1 MANKRMFSMLIVDS
15 DAFLDMP
22 ASTQCLYFHLNM
34 RADDDGFVGNP
45 RRIMRSVGGSEDDLK
60 ILIMKRFILTF
71 DDGVIVI
78 KHWRMHNCISQ
89 NRYHETQYLDEKK
102 MLKLKENKS
111 YSLTDGVPL
120 DDTKI
125 ITAQSG
131 GNPELPCSDED
142 VPDEVAQEEGR
153 KKYPASFEDFW
164 KEYPRKVDKGNA
176 YKKYQAR
183 VKSGYS
189 PEQLLIAA
197 RNYRMEC
204 EREHTPD
211 KYIKHAKTFLGDA
224 TPLEDY
230 LPKKDETTN
239 TAGGEPDF
247 SKYL

>member
-1 MANKRMFSMLIVDS
+1 MANKRMFSMLIIDS
-15 DAFLDMP
+15 DSFLDMP

-34 RADDDGFVGNP
+34 RADDDGFVGNT

-60 ILIMKRFILTF
+60 ILIMKRFILCF

-89 NRYHETQYLDEKK
+89 NRYHETQYIDEKK
-102 MLKLKENKS
+102 MLKIKENKA
-111 YSLTDGVPL
+111 YSLNSGEPL
-120 DDTKI
+120 NDSKVI
-125 ITAQSG
+125 ASQSG
-131 GNPELPCSDED
+131 AKELPVLEHDEA
-142 VPDEVAQEEGR
+142 PDETVTGR
-153 KKYPASFEDFW
+153 NKYPAGFEEFW

-183 VKSGYS
+183 IKSGYS
-189 PEQLLIAA
+189 PEQLLMAA

-204 EREHTPD
+204 MREHTPD

-230 LPKKDETTN
+230 LPKKDETRTN
-239 TAGGEPDF
+239 AGAGPDF

>member
-1 MANKRMFSMLIVDS
+1 MANKRMFSMLIIDS

-60 ILIMKRFILTF
+60 ILIMKRFILCF

-89 NRYHETQYLDEKK
+89 NRYHETQYIDEKK
-102 MLKLKENKS
+102 MLKLKENKA
-111 YSLTDGVPL
+111 YSLTSGEPL
-120 DDTKI
+120 NDSKVVASQNGI
-125 ITAQSG
+125 KEL
-131 GNPELPCSDED
+131 PEL
-142 VPDEVAQEEGR
+142 EENINGNTAASGR
-153 KKYPASFEDFW
+153 NNYPAGFEEFW

-176 YKKYQAR
+176 FKKYQAR
-183 VKSGYS
+183 INSGYS
-189 PEQLLIAA
+189 PEQLLTAA
-197 RNYRMEC
+197 RNYRMKC
-204 EREHTPD
+204 IRDHTQD
-211 KYIKHAKTFLGDA
+211 KYIMHAKTFLGDA

-230 LPKKDETTN
+230 LPRNEETT
-239 TAGGEPDF
+239 TTVGKGPDF